1 MSSPR
6 VQFTLRGLM
15 LAVAA
20 SAGLLACVVW
30 DANRQRPPAAS
41 SAPSRIYD
49 AALRQV
55 PNLIVTSVR
64 PEVFNGVRAWEVIG
78 TAQDGTVW
86 MIDVLDSGEVV
97 MWEPIEH
104 HPLPSVMVPD
114 ADS

>member
-1 MSSPR
+1 
-6 VQFTLRGLM
+6 M

-20 SAGLLACVVW
+20 SAGLAAHVVW
-30 DANRQRPPAAS
+30 GAHRRWSATGSP
-41 SAPSRIYD
+41 APSRIYD

-64 PEVFNGVRAWEVIG
+64 PEVFNGARAWEVIG

-97 MWEPIEH
+97 MWEQIEH
-104 HPLPSVMVPD
+104 HLPPSVMVPD

>member
-1 MSSPR
+1 
-6 VQFTLRGLM
+6 M
-15 LAVAA
+15 LTVAA
-20 SAGLLACVVW
+20 SAGLAALVVW
-30 DANRQRPPAAS
+30 GAHRRWAPTGSP
-41 SAPSRIYD
+41 APSRIYN

-104 HPLPSVMVPD
+104 HPPPSVMVPD
-114 ADS
+114 ADF

>member
-30 DANRQRPPAAS
+30 AS

-104 HPLPSVMVPD
+104 HPPPSVMVPD